1 MAGPMT
7 PPPPPPDHLRDPIRH
22 PPSADSLRIGTS
34 VALLAHAGLIA
45 ALAFGVA
52 WKREEIA
59 TVSAEL
65 WAAVP
70 QQAAPAAP
78 PPAPV
83 PRVKAEPVAPPP
95 APAPAPEPPA
105 PVVKPPPPP
114 PAPAPKVVEPPPPP
128 APREA
133 DIAREKADKRRREA
147 EEAEKLARIE
157 KARQDKAEKAA
168 QDKEREKE
176 RAKEREREKAEQKE
190 ADKQAALKKEAE
202 RKAAEKAAEKAAAKE
217 AEKAAAAEK
226 AKAAAQQEK
235 TAKARED
242 NLKRLQKQLGE
253 GSDDAAPPTPSRATP
268 GTGSGGGNAAQSSGP
283 SAGYAGRLR
292 AYLKPKLVYTGR
304 NIGSTPAVVRLRVA
318 PDGTILSR
326 ELIKSSGQAD
336 WDQAVLDAID
346 RAGVVPRDTDSRVPP
361 VIDIPWTASER

>member
-1 MAGPMT
+1 MARPPT
-7 PPPPPPDHLRDPIRH
+7 PTAAPPTAVLNDPVRNPPPADNLR
-22 PPSADSLRIGTS
+22 LGTA
-34 VALLAHAGLIA
+34 VAVIAHVGLIA
-45 ALAFGVA
+45 ALAYGVA

-65 WAAVP
+65 WSAMP
-70 QQAAPAAP
+70 HQAAPAAP
-78 PPAPV
+78 PPAP
-83 PRVKAEPVAPPP
+83 AAPPP
-95 APAPAPEPPA
+95 PPEPPA
-105 PVVKPPPPP
+105 PAVKPTPTPPPP
-114 PAPAPKVVEPPPPP
+114 PAPPKVAEPPPPP

-147 EEAEKLARIE
+147 EAAE
-157 KARQDKAEKAA
+157 KAEKAA
-168 QDKEREKE
+168 K
-176 RAKEREREKAEQKE
+176 EKAEKKAAQQAEQKAEKQE
-190 ADKQAALKKEAE
+190 AEKQAARKQEAE
-202 RKAAEKAAEKAAAKE
+202 RKAAEKAA
-217 AEKAAAAEK
+217 AAEK
-226 AKAAAQQEK
+226 AKEAAQLEK
-235 TAKARED
+235 AAKARED
-242 NLKRLQKQLGE
+242 NLKRLQRQLGE
-253 GSDDAAPPTPSRATP
+253 GSDGAAPPSPPRATTGP
-268 GTGSGGGNAAQSSGP
+268 GTGSAGGNAAQSSGP

-346 RAGVVPRDTDSRVPP
+346 RAGIVPRDTDSRVPP

>member
-78 PPAPV
+78 PPAPA

-268 GTGSGGGNAAQSSGP
+268 GTGSGGGNAAQSSDP

>member
-1 MAGPMT
+1 MANRT
-7 PPPPPPDHLRDPIRH
+7 PPLPPPAPPPQGPLRDPVRH
-22 PPSADSLRIGTS
+22 PPSSDSLRMGTT
-34 VALLAHAGLIA
+34 VALIAHVGLIA
-45 ALAFGVA
+45 ALAYGVA

-65 WAAVP
+65 WSAVP

-78 PPAPV
+78 PPAPA
-83 PRVKAEPVAPPP
+83 PQVKP
-95 APAPAPEPPA
+95 APVRQPPVRQPPAPEPPA
-105 PVVKPPPPP
+105 PIVKPPPPRPP

-147 EEAEKLARIE
+147 EAAQKQEQLARLE
-157 KARQDKAEKAA
+157 QAKRDKAEKAEKA
-168 QDKEREKE
+168 ARDKEK
-176 RAKEREREKAEQKE
+176 QKE
-190 ADKQAALKKEAE
+190 ADKQAALKLEAD
-202 RKAAEKAAEKAAAKE
+202 RKAAEKAAEKAAAK
-217 AEKAAAAEK
+217 AAEK
-226 AKAAAQQEK
+226 AVAAEQDRA
-235 TAKARED
+235 AKARED
-242 NLKRLQKQLGE
+242 NLRRLQKQLGE
-253 GSDDAAPPTPSRATP
+253 GRDDAAPPSPSRTTPSA
-268 GTGSGGGNAAQSSGP
+268 GTGGGNAAQSSGP

-292 AYLKPKLVYTGR
+292 AYFKPKLVYTGR

-318 PDGTILSR
+318 PDGTILAR

>member
-78 PPAPV
+78 PPAPA

-147 EEAEKLARIE
+147 EEAEKLAKIE

-168 QDKEREKE
+168 KDK
-176 RAKEREREKAEQKE
+176 EREKAEQKE

>member
-1 MAGPMT
+1 MAGPSS
-7 PPPPPPDHLRDPIRH
+7 PPPPPDHPRDPVRH
-22 PPSADSLRIGTS
+22 PPSADSLRIGTA
-34 VALLAHAGLIA
+34 VALFAHAGLIA

-52 WKREEIA
+52 WKRQEIA

-70 QQAAPAAP
+70 QQAAPAPKAEAPPAP
-78 PPAPV
+78 PP
-83 PRVKAEPVAPPP
+83 
-95 APAPAPEPPA
+95 PEPA
-105 PVVKPPPPP
+105 AKVAPPPP
-114 PAPAPKVVEPPPPP
+114 PAPTPKVIEPPP
-128 APREA
+128 APRDA

-147 EEAEKLARIE
+147 EEAERQAEKQAKL
-157 KARQDKAEKAA
+157 DKAEKA
-168 QDKEREKE
+168 EKA
-176 RAKEREREKAEQKE
+176 AKEKAEQ
-190 ADKQAALKKEAE
+190 KEAE
-202 RKAAEKAAEKAAAKE
+202 RKAAEKAEAKA

-226 AKAAAQQEK
+226 AKEAAQLEK
-235 TAKARED
+235 TAKSRED

-253 GSDDAAPPTPSRATP
+253 GSDAPAPAPGATP
-268 GTGSGGGNAAQSSGP
+268 GAGAAAQSSGP

-304 NIGSTPAVVRLRVA
+304 NIGSSPAVVRVRVA
-318 PDGTILSR
+318 PDGTILAR

-346 RAGVVPRDTDSRVPP
+346 RAGVLPRDTDSRVPP

>member
-1 MAGPMT
+1 MAR
-7 PPPPPPDHLRDPIRH
+7 PPLPNDPVRN
-22 PPSADSLRIGTS
+22 PPSADSLRLGTT
-34 VALLAHAGLIA
+34 VAVIAHVGLIA
-45 ALAFGVA
+45 ALASGVA

-59 TVSAEL
+59 TVTAEL
-65 WAAVP
+65 WSAVP

-78 PPAPV
+78 PP
-83 PRVKAEPVAPPP
+83 
-95 APAPAPEPPA
+95 PPA
-105 PVVKPPPPP
+105 PVPQVQAEPVVPPVPAPVLKPPPPPPP
-114 PAPAPKVVEPPPPP
+114 PAPAPKVVEPPPP
-128 APREA
+128 APRDA

-147 EEAEKLARIE
+147 EEAEEEKRLAKLEQAKR
-157 KARQDKAEKAA
+157 DKAEKAEKA
-168 QDKEREKE
+168 EKAAKDKDREKEREK
-176 RAKEREREKAEQKE
+176 EREKAEQKE
-190 ADKQAALKKEAE
+190 AEKQAALKKEAE
-202 RKAAEKAAEKAAAKE
+202 RKAAAT
-217 AEKAAAAEK
+217 EK
-226 AKAAAQQEK
+226 AKEAAQQEK

-253 GSDDAAPPTPSRATP
+253 GGSEDNAPPSPSRATA
-268 GTGSGGGNAAQSSGP
+268 GTGSGGGTAAQSSGP

-346 RAGVVPRDTDSRVPP
+346 RAGIVPRDTDSRVPP

>member
-78 PPAPV
+78 PPAPA

-168 QDKEREKE
+168 KDK
-176 RAKEREREKAEQKE
+176 EREKAEQKE

>member
-7 PPPPPPDHLRDPIRH
+7 PPPPPPTPDHLRDPVRH
-22 PPSADSLRIGTS
+22 PPSADSLRIGTT
-34 VALLAHAGLIA
+34 VALLAHAALIA

-65 WAAVP
+65 WSAVP

-78 PPAPV
+78 PPAPA
-83 PRVKAEPVAPPP
+83 PRVQAAPVTPP
-95 APAPAPEPPA
+95 PAPEPPA

-114 PAPAPKVVEPPPPP
+114 PAPAPKVVEPPP

-147 EEAEKLARIE
+147 EEAEKLAKLE
-157 KARQDKAEKAA
+157 KARQDKAEKAEKA
-168 QDKEREKE
+168 AKDKLKEKE
-176 RAKEREREKAEQKE
+176 KEKEREREKAEQKE

-202 RKAAEKAAEKAAAKE
+202 RKAAEKAAEKASAKE

>member
-78 PPAPV
+78 PPAPA

-105 PVVKPPPPP
+105 P
-114 PAPAPKVVEPPPPP
+114 
-128 APREA
+128 
-133 DIAREKADKRRREA
+133 
-147 EEAEKLARIE
+147 
-157 KARQDKAEKAA
+157 
-168 QDKEREKE
+168 
-176 RAKEREREKAEQKE
+176 
-190 ADKQAALKKEAE
+190 
-202 RKAAEKAAEKAAAKE
+202 
-217 AEKAAAAEK
+217 
-226 AKAAAQQEK
+226 
-235 TAKARED
+235 
-242 NLKRLQKQLGE
+242 
-253 GSDDAAPPTPSRATP
+253 
-268 GTGSGGGNAAQSSGP
+268 
-283 SAGYAGRLR
+283 
-292 AYLKPKLVYTGR
+292 
-304 NIGSTPAVVRLRVA
+304 
-318 PDGTILSR
+318 
-326 ELIKSSGQAD
+326 
-336 WDQAVLDAID
+336 
-346 RAGVVPRDTDSRVPP
+346 GV
-361 VIDIPWTASER
+361 

>member
-1 MAGPMT
+1 M
-7 PPPPPPDHLRDPIRH
+7 RH
-22 PPSADSLRIGTS
+22 PPSADSLRIGTT

-65 WAAVP
+65 WSAVP
-70 QQAAPAAP
+70 QQAAPAPRAEAVPTP
-78 PPAPV
+78 PPP
-83 PRVKAEPVAPPP
+83 PLEPVVKPAPP
-95 APAPAPEPPA
+95 APAPPP
-105 PVVKPPPPP
+105 V
-114 PAPAPKVVEPPPPP
+114 PKVLEPPP

-133 DIAREKADKRRREA
+133 EIARERADKRRREA
-147 EEAEKLARIE
+147 EEADKLAE
-157 KARQDKAEKAA
+157 KQAEKQARLDKAAKEKAEK
-168 QDKEREKE
+168 
-176 RAKEREREKAEQKE
+176 KE
-190 ADKQAALKKEAE
+190 ATRKEAE
-202 RKAAEKAAEKAAAKE
+202 LREAETKA

-226 AKAAAQQEK
+226 AKEAAQQEK
-235 TAKARED
+235 AAKSRED

-253 GSDDAAPPTPSRATP
+253 GSDTPAPAPAPGATP
-268 GTGSGGGNAAQSSGP
+268 GAGTAAQSSGP

-304 NIGSTPAVVRLRVA
+304 NIGSSPAVVRVRVA
-318 PDGTILSR
+318 PDGSILAR

-346 RAGVVPRDTDSRVPP
+346 RAGMLPRDTDSRIPP